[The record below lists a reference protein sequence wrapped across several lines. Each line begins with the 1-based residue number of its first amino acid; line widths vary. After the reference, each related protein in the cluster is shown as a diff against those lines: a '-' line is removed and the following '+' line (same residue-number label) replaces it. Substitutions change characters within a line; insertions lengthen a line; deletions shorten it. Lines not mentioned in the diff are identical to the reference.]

1 MKLAKKKTAQ
11 KEKYLIFSDGS
22 EAAVTGENGKYFLC
36 GKTQY
41 RRSNPNILRVEER
54 KAAKKEEVSE
64 DADG

>member
-36 GKTQY
+36 GNTQY
-41 RRSNPNILRVEER
+41 RRGNPNILRVEER
-54 KAAKKEEVSE
+54 KAKKEVSGN
-64 DADG
+64 ADG